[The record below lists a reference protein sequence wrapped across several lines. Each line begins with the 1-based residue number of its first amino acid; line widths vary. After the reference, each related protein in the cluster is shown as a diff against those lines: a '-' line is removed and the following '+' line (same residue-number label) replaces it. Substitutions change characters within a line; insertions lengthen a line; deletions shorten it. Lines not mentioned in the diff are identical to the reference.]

1 MKKNSFYGLMALFS
15 MFFLSTASAMENPDL
30 EGWIV
35 KIDTT
40 KSTLRVLS
48 ANGAGQDLP
57 HDKVVMVKP
66 GLIND
71 YKLNDYV
78 QVKFGDDMRYALMIE
93 KSAPRSGRQDQ
104 APKA

>member
-1 MKKNSFYGLMALFS
+1 MNKYSLYGSMVLFS
-15 MFFLSTASAMENPDL
+15 MFFLSCASAMENPDL

-48 ANGAGQDLP
+48 ANGAGQELP
-57 HDKVVMVKP
+57 HDRTVLVKP

-78 QVKFGDDMRYALMIE
+78 QVKFRNDLRYALMIE
-93 KSAPRSGRQDQ
+93 KSAPRSGQQGQ
-104 APKA
+104 ASKA